1 MNKTNNNLHIPVMLQ
16 ETIEALNINPN
27 GIYVDCTA
35 GLGGHSTKILQKLN
49 PNGKLICIDQDQAAI
64 DYLQKTFANDS
75 RVMVIHE
82 NFRCLKSIL
91 NTLKISK
98 VDGILMDLG
107 VSSPMFDDA
116 TRGFSYHSE
125 GRLDM
130 RMDQEQKIDAHFIVN
145 KYDAKQLNTIFK
157 LYGEIYNS
165 KNVTNAICEARK
177 HKTIET
183 TTDLVEIIK
192 DALPP
197 MKLHEKKHPA
207 RNYFQAIRIAVND
220 ELSAL
225 RKLLMDAFGLLKL
238 HGRIAIIAFHSLED
252 RIVKQAFNKS
262 TTSQI
267 PKEVP
272 ILNEQINYKLI
283 NKKPLTATEQEI
295 DINRRSRSA
304 KLRIIEKIKE

>member
-16 ETIEALNINPN
+16 ETIEALNINPQ

-35 GLGGHSTKILQKLN
+35 GLGGHSSKILAQLN
-49 PNGKLICIDQDQAAI
+49 SNGKLICIDQDKTAI
-64 DYLQKTFANDS
+64 DYLQKIFGNDS
-75 RVMVIHE
+75 RVIVIHD
-82 NFRCLKSIL
+82 NFRHLKLIL
-91 NTLKISK
+91 NTLKIAK
-98 VDGILMDLG
+98 VDGILVDLG
-107 VSSPMFDDA
+107 VSSPMFDDP

-125 GRLDM
+125 ARLDM
-130 RMDQEQKIDAHFIVN
+130 RMDQDQKLDAHFIVN

-165 KNVTNAICEARK
+165 KKVTDAICEARK
-177 HKTIET
+177 YKTINT
-183 TTDLVEIIK
+183 TTELVNIIK

-197 MKLHEKKHPA
+197 MKLYEKKHPA

-225 RKLLMDAFGLLKL
+225 RKLLTDAFDLLKL
-238 HGRIAIIAFHSLED
+238 HGRIVAIAFHSLED
-252 RIVKQAFNKS
+252 RIVKQTFNKH

-272 ILNEQINYKLI
+272 IINEVINYKLI
-283 NKKPLTATEQEI
+283 NKKPINATEQEI
-295 DINRRSRSA
+295 NINRRSRSA